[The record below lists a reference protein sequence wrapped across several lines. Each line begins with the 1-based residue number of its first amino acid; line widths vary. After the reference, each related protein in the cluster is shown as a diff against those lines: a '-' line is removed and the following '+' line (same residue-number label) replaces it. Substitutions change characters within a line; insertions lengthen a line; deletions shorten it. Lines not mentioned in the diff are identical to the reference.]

1 VFVEDGLEARA
12 VAVVAADQA
21 LLETRR
27 AFDRVAPAYD
37 RSNRENEILCEMR
50 RRARAELERFAPPG
64 SRLLDLGCGPGTDA
78 VPLAEQGYH
87 VTAID
92 WSPAMVAEAQR
103 RVRAAGLGHRVRVL
117 QLGIHELER
126 LAPARVDA
134 AYSNFGPLNCVPAA
148 EVAAQAIAARLRTG
162 GVLVATVIG
171 RWCPW
176 EIAFYLSRGA
186 WRRALV
192 RVRRE
197 AVPVPLEGGIV
208 WTRYYS
214 PREFAAAF
222 YAAGFTLE
230 HVRALSL
237 FAPPPYL
244 APFAA
249 RHPAF
254 VARLRH
260 LDDSVGTWPILR
272 SAGDHFLIV
281 LRWR

>member
-1 VFVEDGLEARA
+1 VFVEDRVEARA
-12 VAVVAADQA
+12 VAVVTAEQA
-21 LLETRR
+21 LLETRQ

-64 SRLLDLGCGPGTDA
+64 SRLLDLGCGPGTDD
-78 VPLAEQGYH
+78 VPLAERYH

-92 WSPAMVAEAQR
+92 WSPVMVAEAHQR
-103 RVRAAGLGHRVRVL
+103 MRAAGLAHRVRVL
-117 QLGIHELER
+117 HLGIHELER
-126 LAPARVDA
+126 LAPEQFDA

-148 EVAAQAIAARLRTG
+148 SLAAQAIAARLRTG
-162 GVLVATVIG
+162 GVLVATVMG

-176 EIAFYLSRGA
+176 EIAFFLLRGS

-192 RVRRE
+192 RVRRD
-197 AVPVPLEGGIV
+197 AVPVPLEGGVV

-214 PREFAAAF
+214 PREFARTF

-244 APFAA
+244 ARFAC

-254 VARLRH
+254 VTRLQR
-260 LDDSVGTWPILR
+260 LDDSVGTFPLLR
-272 SAGDHFLIV
+272 SFGDHFLIV
-281 LRWR
+281 LRRQ

>member
-1 VFVEDGLEARA
+1 VFVENGVEARA
-12 VAVVAADQA
+12 VAVVTTDQA
-21 LLETRR
+21 LLETRE
-27 AFDRVAPAYD
+27 AFDRVARAYD

-50 RRARAELERFAPPG
+50 RRGRAELERFAPPG
-64 SRLLDLGCGPGTDA
+64 SRLLDLGCGPGTDD
-78 VPLAEQGYH
+78 VPLAETGYQ

-92 WSPAMVAEAQR
+92 WSPAMVAEALR

-117 QLGIHELER
+117 HLGIHELER
-126 LAPARVDA
+126 LAPERFDA

-148 EVAAQAIAARLRTG
+148 VAAQAIAARLRTG

-176 EIAFYLSRGA
+176 EIAFYLLRGS

-192 RVRRE
+192 RVRRD
-197 AVPVPLEGGIV
+197 AVPVPLEGGVV

-214 PREFAAAF
+214 PREFASAF

-249 RHPAF
+249 RHPGL
-254 VARLRH
+254 VASLRR
-260 LDDSVGTWPILR
+260 LDDSVGTWPVLR
-272 SAGDHFLIV
+272 SSGDHFLIV
-281 LRWR
+281 LRRR

>member
-1 VFVEDGLEARA
+1 VFVENGVEARA
-12 VAVVAADQA
+12 VAVVTTDQA
-21 LLETRR
+21 LLETRE

-50 RRARAELERFAPPG
+50 RRGRAELERFAPPG
-64 SRLLDLGCGPGTDA
+64 SQLLDLGCGPGTDDI
-78 VPLAEQGYH
+78 PLAEQGYQ

-103 RVRAAGLGHRVRVL
+103 RVRDAGLGHRVRVL
-117 QLGIHELER
+117 HLGIHELER
-126 LAPARVDA
+126 LAPERFDA

-148 EVAAQAIAARLRTG
+148 VAARAIAARLRTG

-176 EIAFYLSRGA
+176 EIAFYLLRGS

-192 RVRRE
+192 RVRRD
-197 AVPVPLEGGIV
+197 AVPVPLEGGVV

-214 PREFAAAF
+214 PREFASAF

-249 RHPAF
+249 RHPAL
-254 VARLRH
+254 VASLRR
-260 LDDSVGTWPILR
+260 LDDSVGTWPVLR
-272 SAGDHFLIV
+272 SSGDHFLIV
-281 LRWR
+281 LRRR